1 MRTQIVNGKILTP
14 AGEWIDNGSVV
25 IEDTRIADILNHS
38 NKLDNIDKV
47 IDAKGGYVIPGAIDL
62 HVHGGGGR
70 DFMETT
76 EEAFMA
82 AVEAH
87 RAHGTTSIAPTL
99 SSSTN
104 KMIDDAAATCDRLM
118 ADPMNGI
125 IGLHLEGPYF
135 NPKKAGA
142 QMPEIIR
149 AINPDEYKDLVERHS
164 SIRRWDAAPELAGSE
179 EFGKYLQSKGILVSI
194 AHTAATPDDVDRAAE
209 SGFTHATHF
218 YNAMTAQ
225 HKEGMYSVAGT
236 VEGIY
241 DHPDMTVEVIGDGI
255 HVPIETMRLARR
267 VKGVDRMAL
276 ITDALAVAASDSTKA
291 FDERVM
297 IENGVCVL
305 SDRSAIAGSIATMDR
320 VIKVAVTKAG
330 FPLEEVAVMASA
342 TPARIM
348 GVYDRKGSLQR
359 GKDADIIILD
369 PEINLT
375 NVIQMGREVEVA
387 PCQY

>member
-1 MRTQIVNGKILTP
+1 MLTQIINGKIFTP
-14 AGEWIDNGSVV
+14 HGWVNGGSVV
-25 IEDTRIADILNHS
+25 IENSKIRDILNS
-38 NKLDNIDKV
+38 EKPVEGVDKT
-47 IDAKGGYVIPGAIDL
+47 IDARGAYILPGAIDL

-76 EEAFMA
+76 EEAFLEA
-82 AVEAH
+82 IAAH
-87 RAHGTTSIAPTL
+87 RRHGTTSIAPTL

-104 KMIDDAAATCDRLM
+104 KMIDDAATTCDRLM

-149 AINPDEYKDLVERHS
+149 AINPEEYKDLVERHS

-179 EFGKYLQSKGILVSI
+179 EFAHYLRSKGVVVSI
-194 AHTAATPDDVDRAAE
+194 AHTAATPDDVDRAAKA
-209 SGFTHATHF
+209 GFTHATHF
-218 YNAMTAQ
+218 YNAMTQ
-225 HKEGMYSVAGT
+225 YHKEGMYSKAGT

-241 DHPDMTVEVIGDGI
+241 DHPEMTVEVIGDGI
-255 HVPIETMRLARR
+255 HVPLRTIRLAYHM
-267 VKGVDRMAL
+267 KGVDNMAF

-291 FDERVM
+291 FDERVR

-305 SDRSAIAGSIATMDR
+305 SDGSAIAGSIATMDR
-320 VIKVAVTKAG
+320 VIKVAVTEAG
-330 FPLEEVAVMASA
+330 IPIEDVARMVAE

-348 GVYDRKGSLQR
+348 GVYDRKGSLEA
-359 GKDADIIILD
+359 GKDADIILMD
-369 PEINLT
+369 SDLNLT
-375 NVIQMGREVEVA
+375 GVVQMGREIEIA
-387 PCQY
+387 